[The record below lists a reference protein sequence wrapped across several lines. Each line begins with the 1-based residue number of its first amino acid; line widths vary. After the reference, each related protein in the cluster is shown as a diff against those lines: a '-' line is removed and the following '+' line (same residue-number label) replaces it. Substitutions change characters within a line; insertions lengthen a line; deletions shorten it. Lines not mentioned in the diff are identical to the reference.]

1 MFKILVLEDNA
12 QLNKTICDYLD
23 RSGYETVRCLDSSS
37 AFNIIYGNDFDLI
50 ISDIMMPGIDGF
62 DFAKSIRNYNE
73 NIPILFI
80 SALEDISSKKKAYGI
95 GVDDYLT
102 KPFSLEELRLKVGA
116 LLRRADIRAS
126 NTLTVGGT
134 VFKKDEKSVTVNG
147 EEIRLTAR
155 EFDIIFKMLS
165 YPKKI
170 FTRSQLVNEMWDD
183 KFSTNPRVVDVYI
196 TKLREKFVN
205 CEDFTIE
212 TAHGLGYKAV
222 IK

>member
-102 KPFSLEELRLKVGA
+102 KPFSLEELRL
-116 LLRRADIRAS
+116 
-126 NTLTVGGT
+126 TVGGT

>member
-12 QLNKTICDYLD
+12 QLNKTICDYLN
-23 RSGYETVRCLDSSS
+23 RSGYKTVRCLDSTE
-37 AFNIIYGNDFDLI
+37 AYNIIYGNDFDLI
-50 ISDIMMPGIDGF
+50 VSDIMMPGIDGF

-116 LLRRADIRAS
+116 LLRRANILAS

-134 VFKKDEKSVTVNG
+134 VLRRDEKSVAVNG
-147 EEIRLTAR
+147 ADVRLTAR

-170 FTRSQLVNEMWDD
+170 FTRSQLVNEIWDD

-196 TKLREKFVN
+196 TKLREKFAG
-205 CEDFTIE
+205 CDDFTIE
-212 TAHGLGYKAV
+212 TVHGLGYKAV

>member
-12 QLNKTICDYLD
+12 QLNKTICDYLN
-23 RSGYETVRCLDSSS
+23 RSGYKTVRRLDSTE
-37 AFNIIYGNDFDLI
+37 AYNIIYGNDFDLI
-50 ISDIMMPGIDGF
+50 VSDIMMPGIDGF

-116 LLRRADIRAS
+116 LLRRANILAS

-134 VFKKDEKSVTVNG
+134 VLRRDEKSVAVNG
-147 EEIRLTAR
+147 ADVRLTAR

-170 FTRSQLVNEMWDD
+170 FTRSQLVNEIWDD

-196 TKLREKFVN
+196 TKLREKFAD
-205 CEDFTIE
+205 CDDFTIE
-212 TAHGLGYKAV
+212 TVHGLGYKAV